1 MNLNTKTDI
10 LLEKLDHV
18 ISESKVNQTNA
29 ESMLN
34 RVRDAEVKLRD
45 LLHHT
50 NELVNKISNST
61 STPTSNDNNNLNLSM
76 SLQNYEDESFSGDRY
91 YITEARFKQTLNN
104 LSMAFTRLNRYVGN
118 VTSKVT
124 TGIKVEEQL

>member
-18 ISESKVNQTNA
+18 INESKTNQTNA
-29 ESMLN
+29 ESMLG

-61 STPTSNDNNNLNLSM
+61 STTNDNNNLSM
-76 SLQNYEDESFSGDRY
+76 SVANYEDESFSGDR
-91 YITEARFKQTLNN
+91 
-104 LSMAFTRLNRYVGN
+104 
-118 VTSKVT
+118 
-124 TGIKVEEQL
+124 